1 MNMNNIFKFFTP
13 QDKKFHPLF
22 EQAGSNAL
30 KISETLLEMVSTG
43 DPESRKTI
51 FKEIERLEH
60 VGDDITHSIF
70 LELSRNF
77 ITPFDREDIH
87 QLATAVD
94 DVADYIYGTAN
105 RMQMYNMNEISEP
118 IVKIAELLV
127 EMCTDIDKA
136 IKELRSFKNIR
147 VIADACIRINSGEN
161 QADYVFTLAVA
172 RLFEYETN
180 AIELIKHKEVLQTI
194 EKATDKCEDVANVL
208 ETILVKNA

>member
-1 MNMNNIFKFFTP
+1 MNNIFKFFTP

-22 EQAGSNAL
+22 EKAGSNAL
-30 KISETLLEMVSTG
+30 HIAEALLEMVSTG
-43 DPESRKTI
+43 DPEVRKAL

-70 LELSRNF
+70 LELSKNF

-87 QLATAVD
+87 QLASAVD

-105 RMQMYNMNEISEP
+105 RIQMYNMSAVHEP
-118 IVKIAELLV
+118 VVKIAELLV

-147 VIADACIRINSGEN
+147 VIADACIRINSSEN

-172 RLFEYETN
+172 KLFEFETN
-180 AIELIKHKEVLQTI
+180 AIELIKQKEVLQTI
-194 EKATDKCEDVANVL
+194 EKASDKCEDVANVL

>member
-1 MNMNNIFKFFTP
+1 MNNIFKFFTP
-13 QDKKFHPLF
+13 QDRKFHPLF

-30 KISETLLEMVSTG
+30 KIAETLLEMVSTA
-43 DPESRKTI
+43 DAESRKTI

-105 RMQMYNMNEISEP
+105 RMQMYNMNTINEP
-118 IVKIAELLV
+118 V
-127 EMCTDIDKA
+127 
-136 IKELRSFKNIR
+136 
-147 VIADACIRINSGEN
+147 
-161 QADYVFTLAVA
+161 
-172 RLFEYETN
+172 
-180 AIELIKHKEVLQTI
+180 
-194 EKATDKCEDVANVL
+194 
-208 ETILVKNA
+208 VKNCRAFGRNVY

>member
-1 MNMNNIFKFFTP
+1 MNNFFKFFTP

-22 EQAGSNAL
+22 EKAGSNAL
-30 KISETLLEMVSTG
+30 HIAEALLEMVSTA
-43 DPESRKTI
+43 DLDARKTL

-70 LELSRNF
+70 LELSKNF

-87 QLATAVD
+87 QLASAVD

-105 RMQMYNMNEISEP
+105 RIQMYNIATIDEP
-118 IVKIAELLV
+118 VVKIAELLV

-136 IKELRSFKNIR
+136 IKELRSFRNKR

-172 RLFEYETN
+172 RLFEFETN
-180 AIELIKHKEVLQTI
+180 AIELIKQKEVLQTL
-194 EKATDKCEDVANVL
+194 EKAADKCEDVANVL

>member
-1 MNMNNIFKFFTP
+1 MNNIFKFFTP
-13 QDKKFHPLF
+13 QDRKFHPLF

-30 KISETLLEMVSTG
+30 KISEALLEMVSTA

-70 LELSRNF
+70 LELSKNF

-105 RMQMYNMNEISEP
+105 RMQMYNMNAISEP

>member
-1 MNMNNIFKFFTP
+1 M
-13 QDKKFHPLF
+13 L
-22 EQAGSNAL
+22 
-30 KISETLLEMVSTG
+30 
-43 DPESRKTI
+43 
-51 FKEIERLEH
+51 
-60 VGDDITHSIF
+60 
-70 LELSRNF
+70 
-77 ITPFDREDIH
+77 
-87 QLATAVD
+87 
-94 DVADYIYGTAN
+94 
-105 RMQMYNMNEISEP
+105 
-118 IVKIAELLV
+118 KIAELLV

-180 AIELIKHKEVLQTI
+180 AIELIKQKEVLQTI

>member
-1 MNMNNIFKFFTP
+1 MNSIFKYFTP

-22 EQAGSNAL
+22 VLAGSNAL
-30 KISETLLEMVSTG
+30 HISQALLEMVSTA
-43 DPESRKTI
+43 DVEKRKTI

-70 LELSRNF
+70 LELSKNF

-87 QLATAVD
+87 SLASAVD

-105 RMQMYNMNEISEP
+105 KIQMYNMYQINEP
-118 IVKIAELLV
+118 VVKISELLV
-127 EMCTDIDKA
+127 EMCTDIEKA
-136 IKELRSFKNIR
+136 IKELQNLKNVRI
-147 VIADACIRINSGEN
+147 IADACIRINSGEN

-172 RLFEYETN
+172 RLFEFESN
-180 AIELIKHKEVLQTI
+180 AIELIKQKEVLQTI

>member
-1 MNMNNIFKFFTP
+1 MNNIFKFFTP

-22 EQAGSNAL
+22 EKAGSNAL
-30 KISETLLEMVSTG
+30 NIAEALLEMVSTT
-43 DPESRKTI
+43 DLDARKTL

-70 LELSRNF
+70 LELSKNF

-87 QLATAVD
+87 QLASAVD

-105 RMQMYNMNEISEP
+105 RIQMYNISNVDEP
-118 IVKIAELLV
+118 VVKIAELLV

-161 QADYVFTLAVA
+161 QADYVFTMAVA
-172 RLFEYETN
+172 KLFEFETN
-180 AIELIKHKEVLQTI
+180 AIELIKQKEVLQTI
-194 EKATDKCEDVANVL
+194 EKASDKCEDVANVL

>member
-1 MNMNNIFKFFTP
+1 MNNIFKFFTP

-30 KISETLLEMVSTG
+30 TIAETLLEMVSTA
-43 DPESRKTI
+43 DLEQRKTI

-87 QLATAVD
+87 QLASAVD

-105 RMQMYNMNEISEP
+105 RIQMYNMDNISEP
-118 IVKIAELLV
+118 VVKIAELLV

-180 AIELIKHKEVLQTI
+180 AIELIKQKEVLQTI

>member
-1 MNMNNIFKFFTP
+1 MNNIFKFFTP

-30 KISETLLEMVSTG
+30 AIAETLLEMVSTA
-43 DPESRKTI
+43 DAEKRKTI

-87 QLATAVD
+87 ALATAVD

-105 RMQMYNMNEISEP
+105 RMQMYNMDSINEP
-118 IVKIAELLV
+118 VVKIAELLV
-127 EMCTDIDKA
+127 EMCGDIDKA
-136 IKELRSFKNIR
+136 IKELRNFKNIR

-172 RLFEYETN
+172 RLFEFETN
-180 AIELIKHKEVLQTI
+180 AIELIKQKEVLQTI

>member
-1 MNMNNIFKFFTP
+1 MNNIFKFFTP
-13 QDKKFHPLF
+13 QDRKFHPLF

-30 KISETLLEMVSTG
+30 KISESLLEMVSTA
-43 DPESRKTI
+43 DAESRKTI

-105 RMQMYNMNEISEP
+105 RMQMYNMNAISEP

-180 AIELIKHKEVLQTI
+180 AIELIKQKEVLQTI